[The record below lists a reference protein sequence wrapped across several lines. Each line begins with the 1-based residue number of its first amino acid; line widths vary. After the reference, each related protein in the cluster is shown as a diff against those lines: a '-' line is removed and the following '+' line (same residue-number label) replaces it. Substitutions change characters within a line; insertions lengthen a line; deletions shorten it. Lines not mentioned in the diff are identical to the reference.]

1 MTDAN
6 KKIETFPHFRKFCD
20 MWKKPW
26 IYCAQYVMV
35 IMSVD
40 IYCFVHKILLNI
52 YAIDILI
59 SDVSYFNG
67 FYIN

>member
-1 MTDAN
+1 
-6 KKIETFPHFRKFCD
+6 
-20 MWKKPW
+20 
-26 IYCAQYVMV
+26 
-35 IMSVD
+35 MSVD
-40 IYCFVHKILLNI
+40 IHCFVHKILLNI